1 MILFHGT
8 PASKAHKILNDGLI
22 SNQAEANYNENCIA
36 QITKCQ
42 EKQDVSLATTRGY
55 VYLTNWLFKA
65 VYYGNLYACTGN
77 EKDFY
82 IFMVDIDENR
92 LLPDLDEPQL
102 QSCIWT
108 TIKKENVCDYTSYKD
123 TLEEFRSVRYA
134 DSISKF
140 KYCTLPSA
148 MNTSDENSQLIKSI
162 VDAYVDFSDNHS
174 EAFLRYVE
182 ELKEQLVE
190 KCIWR

>member
-1 MILFHGT
+1 MVLFHGT
-8 PASKAHKILNDGLI
+8 PASRAHKILNDGLI
-22 SNQAEANYNENCIA
+22 SNQAKGYYNENCIA
-36 QITKCQ
+36 QIIKHH
-42 EKQDVSLATTRGY
+42 EKKYVSLATTPGY
-55 VYLTNWLFKA
+55 VYLTDWLFKA
-65 VYYGNLYACTGN
+65 VYYGNLYACMNN

-82 IFMVDIDENR
+82 IFMVDIDENN

-108 TIKKENVCDYTSYKD
+108 ATKKKYVRDYTSYKD

-148 MNTSDENSQLIKSI
+148 MNILDGNSQLINSI
-162 VDAYVDFSDNHS
+162 VDSYVDFCYNHT
-174 EAFLRYVE
+174 EAFISYVE
-182 ELKEQLVE
+182 ELKVRLEE
-190 KCIWR
+190 ICIWY